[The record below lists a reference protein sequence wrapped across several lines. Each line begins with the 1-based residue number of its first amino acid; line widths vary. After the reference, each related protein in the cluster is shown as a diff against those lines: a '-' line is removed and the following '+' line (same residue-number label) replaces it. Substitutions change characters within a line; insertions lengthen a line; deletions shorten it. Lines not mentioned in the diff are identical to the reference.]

1 MVGMK
6 SDVVAVYR
14 RLLEYLKPAQRRVV
28 LAASIASAAYAA
40 GTFLVPDLMS
50 SVIERLQATGGTVRD
65 AVEVPLAILVLF
77 GTFSPGEKIVEALRG
92 RPRNMF
98 RRLARGAVP
107 AQLGG
112 HEFTVRYHRDP

>member
-1 MVGMK
+1 MASAVSTMVGMK

-50 SVIERLQATGGTVRD
+50 
-65 AVEVPLAILVLF
+65 
-77 GTFSPGEKIVEALRG
+77 
-92 RPRNMF
+92 
-98 RRLARGAVP
+98 
-107 AQLGG
+107 
-112 HEFTVRYHRDP
+112 